1 MKITKIEDITDA
13 LLKEATASSV
23 VDFIAGSI
31 GRGNSHRPDETSDH
45 ALKDGVIGGD
55 GFGGRGGQ
63 KGGLGQVSVAS
74 EDGLAMVEDQ
84 GEVALLQRAELKEKA
99 VVLFEAELFPLVRV
113 HPMEKRSSGVMGNL
127 FQNGEQGVGVGFEHC
142 YTNE

>member
-1 MKITKIEDITDA
+1 MVK
-13 LLKEATASSV
+13 
-23 VDFIAGSI
+23 
-31 GRGNSHRPDETSDH
+31 DE
-45 ALKDGVIGGD
+45 
-55 GFGGRGGQ
+55 
-63 KGGLGQVSVAS
+63 
-74 EDGLAMVEDQ
+74 

-127 FQNGEQGVGVGFEHC
+127 FQNGEQGVGVGLEHC